1 MPPPQIR
8 GRTLFQVT
16 FPSHYSCC
24 EDRGGSSSASEA
36 GAKGGSVQTLKSICV
51 YETHRTIGDYL
62 WSNAMCHCTTQ
73 MLTLRCVV
81 HDLQWC
87 FLWHQW
93 RTQVGAANTANL
105 SPDESG
111 GLFRRGWCC
120 GNIHG
125 LNLVLPKWYGP
136 HEEQP
141 SRSFW
146 KFGGNEIED
155 ETNKCKVWFI
165 GNLVGSEYLFMGSCE
180 ISSRPTGLHFFS

>member
-1 MPPPQIR
+1 MPPPQIK

-36 GAKGGSVQTLKSICV
+36 GAKGGSVQTLKSTCV
-51 YETHRTIGDYL
+51 YETHRTISDYL

-81 HDLQWC
+81 HDLEWC

-120 GNIHG
+120 GNIHAWVEPG
-125 LNLVLPKWYGP
+125 VAKMVRSPWRATLSKFLEIWGKRNWGWN
-136 HEEQP
+136 EQVQ
-141 SRSFW
+141 SVIYW
-146 KFGGNEIED
+146 KFGGFRIFVYGLMWDLEQ
-155 ETNKCKVWFI
+155 TNWTS
-165 GNLVGSEYLFMGSCE
+165 LL
-180 ISSRPTGLHFFS
+180 